1 MKPQALTPDQLAW
14 CKEKMPAFAR
24 SIKDRTNADESAAVS
39 NAVARGIYPG
49 EAVGI
54 YTEPCPTL
62 AALSPRQPLR
72 PRLADRSHRQ
82 GTGERV

>member
-1 MKPQALTPDQLAW
+1 MLTEKQLAW

-24 SIKDRTNADESAAVS
+24 SYADALRADETRAES
-39 NAVARGIYPG
+39 NARANGVYPG

-62 AALSPRQPLR
+62 AALSPRLPLR
-72 PRLADRSHRQ
+72 LRLADRSQRDGRTQ
-82 GTGERV
+82 RA